1 MKKQGM
7 DTGVK
12 ILFAICLVIVLL
24 FLGLVAFIAVQ
35 ISTPA
40 KNEDSETEAWAYES
54 FVMTVASQNTSSNE
68 ESTESLDPD
77 YSRLELVNSE
87 NPLSDDYDYE
97 GNLANIDKKYLCG
110 SLNKMD
116 KDALPY
122 AIKMIEAAWK
132 DDVELYILS
141 PYRSYSTQTTLF
153 NNEVTK
159 LTKAGL
165 NANEAEIKAATV
177 VAIAGT
183 SEHHTGL
190 AIDFNIAEDSFA
202 NSESYRWLKE
212 NAEDYGFVMRYSKE
226 KQPITGIINESWH
239 WRFVGINHAK
249 AMNSLE
255 MCLEE
260 YIDYLNNTAEN
271 VGSTVE

>member
-35 ISTPA
+35 ISKPV
-40 KNEDSETEAWAYES
+40 KNEDSEIEAWLSAS
-54 FVMTVASQNTSSNE
+54 FVSEVASQSTSSLDEN
-68 ESTESLDPD
+68 TKGLDPD
-77 YSRLELVNSE
+77 YSRLQLVNSE
-87 NPLSDDYDYE
+87 NPLPDDYDYE
-97 GNLANIDKKYLCG
+97 GNLAIIDKKYLCG
-110 SLNKMD
+110 TLNKMD
-116 KDALPY
+116 KEALPY

-132 DDVELYILS
+132 ENVELYILS
-141 PYRSYSTQTTLF
+141 PYRSYSTQDTLF

-159 LTKAGL
+159 LTKSGL
-165 NANEAEIKAATV
+165 NADEAEIKAATV
-177 VAIAGT
+177 VAKAGT

-202 NSESYRWLKE
+202 NSESYRWLLE
-212 NAEDYGFVMRYSKE
+212 NAENYGFIMRYSEE
-226 KQPITGIINESWH
+226 KQPITGIVNESWH

-249 AMNSLE
+249 AINSLD

-271 VGSTVE
+271 VGSTQ

>member
-35 ISTPA
+35 ISKPV
-40 KNEDSETEAWAYES
+40 KNEDSEIEAWLSTS
-54 FVMTVASQNTSSNE
+54 FVSEVDSQGTSS
-68 ESTESLDPD
+68 LDENTQGLD
-77 YSRLELVNSE
+77 RYYSRLELVNSE
-87 NPLSDDYDYE
+87 NPLAEDYDYE
-97 GNLANIDKKYLCG
+97 GNLATIDKKYLCG

-116 KDALPY
+116 KDALLY
-122 AIKMIEAAWK
+122 ATEMIEAAWK
-132 DDVELYILS
+132 DNVELYILS
-141 PYRSYSTQTTLF
+141 PYRSYSTQDTLF

-159 LTKAGL
+159 LTKSGL
-165 NANEAEIKAATV
+165 NADEAEIKAATV
-177 VAIAGT
+177 VAKAGT

-202 NSESYRWLKE
+202 NSESYRWLLE
-212 NAEDYGFVMRYSKE
+212 NAENYGFIMRYSVE

-249 AMNSLE
+249 AINSLD

-271 VGSTVE
+271 VGSTQ

>member
-12 ILFAICLVIVLL
+12 LLFAICLVIVLL

-35 ISTPA
+35 ISKPVNN
-40 KNEDSETEAWAYES
+40 KDKEIEDWLSES
-54 FVMTVASQNTSSNE
+54 FVSQ
-68 ESTESLDPD
+68 STASLDEDTKDLNPD

-87 NPLSDDYDYE
+87 NPLAEDYDYE
-97 GNLANIDKKYLCG
+97 GNLADIDKKYLCG
-110 SLNKMD
+110 TLNKMD

-132 DDVELYILS
+132 DNVELYIRS
-141 PYRSYSTQTTLF
+141 PYRSYSTQSTLF
-153 NNEVTK
+153 NNEVNK
-159 LTKAGL
+159 LTKSGL
-165 NANEAEIKAATV
+165 NSDEAEIKAATV
-177 VAIAGT
+177 VAKAGT

-202 NSESYRWLKE
+202 NSESYRWLLE
-212 NAEDYGFVMRYSKE
+212 NAENYGFVMRYSEE
-226 KQPITGIINESWH
+226 KQPITGIINEAWH

-271 VGSTVE
+271 VGSTAE

>member
-35 ISTPA
+35 VSKPV
-40 KNEDSETEAWAYES
+40 KNEDSEIETWISES
-54 FVMTVASQNTSSNE
+54 FVMNVESQNTSSLDENIE
-68 ESTESLDPD
+68 GLDPD
-77 YSRLELVNSE
+77 YSRLELVNAE
-87 NPLSDDYDYE
+87 NPLSEDYNYE
-97 GNLANIDKKYLCG
+97 GNLATIDKKYLCG
-110 SLNKMD
+110 SLNRMD
-116 KDALPY
+116 KDAMPY
-122 AIKMIEAAWK
+122 AIKMVEAAWK
-132 DDVELYILS
+132 DNVELYILS

-159 LTKAGL
+159 LTKMGL
-165 NANEAEIKAATV
+165 SADEAEIKAATV
-177 VAIAGT
+177 VAKPGT

-190 AIDFNIAEDSFA
+190 AIDFNIAEDSFE
-202 NSESYRWLKE
+202 NSESYRWLLE
-212 NAEDYGFVMRYSKE
+212 NAEDYGFIMRYSAE

-249 AMNSLE
+249 AMNSLDL
-255 MCLEE
+255 CLEE

-271 VGSTVE
+271 VGSTEE

>member
-35 ISTPA
+35 ISKPV
-40 KNEDSETEAWAYES
+40 KNEDSEIEAWLSTS
-54 FVMTVASQNTSSNE
+54 FVSEVDSQGTSS
-68 ESTESLDPD
+68 LDENTQGLDRD

-87 NPLSDDYDYE
+87 NPLAEDYDYE
-97 GNLANIDKKYLCG
+97 GNLATIDKKYLCG

-116 KDALPY
+116 KDALLY
-122 AIKMIEAAWK
+122 ATEMIEAAWK
-132 DDVELYILS
+132 DNVELYILS
-141 PYRSYSTQTTLF
+141 PYRSYSTQDTLF

-159 LTKAGL
+159 LTKSGL
-165 NANEAEIKAATV
+165 NADEAEIKAATV
-177 VAIAGT
+177 VAKAGT

-202 NSESYRWLKE
+202 NSESYRWLLD
-212 NAEDYGFVMRYSKE
+212 NAENYGFIMRYSVE

-249 AMNSLE
+249 AINSLD

-271 VGSTVE
+271 VGSTQ

>member
-35 ISTPA
+35 ISKPV
-40 KNEDSETEAWAYES
+40 KNEDSEIEAWLSTS
-54 FVMTVASQNTSSNE
+54 FVSEVDSQGTSS
-68 ESTESLDPD
+68 LDENTQGLDRD

-87 NPLSDDYDYE
+87 NPLAEDYDYE
-97 GNLANIDKKYLCG
+97 GNLATIDKKYLCG

-116 KDALPY
+116 KDALLY
-122 AIKMIEAAWK
+122 ATEMIEAAWK
-132 DDVELYILS
+132 DNVELYILS
-141 PYRSYSTQTTLF
+141 PYRSYSTQDTLF

-159 LTKAGL
+159 LTKSGL
-165 NANEAEIKAATV
+165 NADEAEIKAATV
-177 VAIAGT
+177 VAKAGT

-202 NSESYRWLKE
+202 NSESYRWLLE
-212 NAEDYGFVMRYSKE
+212 NAENYGFIMRYSEE
-226 KQPITGIINESWH
+226 KQPITGIVNESWH

-249 AMNSLE
+249 AINSLD

-271 VGSTVE
+271 VGSTQ

>member
-35 ISTPA
+35 ISKPV
-40 KNEDSETEAWAYES
+40 KNEDSEIEAWLSTS
-54 FVMTVASQNTSSNE
+54 FVSEVDSQGTSS
-68 ESTESLDPD
+68 LDENTQGLDRD

-87 NPLSDDYDYE
+87 NPLAEDYDYE
-97 GNLANIDKKYLCG
+97 GNLATIDKKYLCG

-116 KDALPY
+116 KDALLY
-122 AIKMIEAAWK
+122 ATEMIEAAWK
-132 DDVELYILS
+132 DNVELYILS
-141 PYRSYSTQTTLF
+141 PYRSYSTQDTLF

-159 LTKAGL
+159 LTKSGL
-165 NANEAEIKAATV
+165 NADEAEIKAATV
-177 VAIAGT
+177 VAKAGT

-202 NSESYRWLKE
+202 NSESYRWLLE
-212 NAEDYGFVMRYSKE
+212 NAENYGFIMRYSVE

-249 AMNSLE
+249 AINSLD

-271 VGSTVE
+271 VGSTQ